1 MSAKWRRIQAWD
13 RAHLTGWLA
22 PLRWVLHGLSTIKLA
37 VGLLVFVALYGTVAS
52 VPIGM
57 LALVPTVLLYGVSL
71 VVVAG
76 AVGVLPTLWAAGALR
91 RAGARRGARQ
101 GVVAVMFVA
110 LSGVGVWAWLAGVWP
125 ALRYDQASGRG
136 VRLLA
141 GVVGEYAS
149 ETVRRLPALEMS
161 ELEFYS
167 WWPLRWALLLFVLNL
182 IVATVR
188 RIDLTLPKLG
198 VLMVHSGIVLIGLGS
213 VYYGAAKREGT
224 MLLLAGSARAGGG
237 VAPGRFETGFYDNQL
252 AVLRVS
258 QGRGWEQRPIEGLPR
273 YNAYG
278 LGQGPRGIV
287 PVPAVEGRDGDGG
300 RSLSI
305 EPRRASE
312 GRGLVDADVALRVV
326 GYAPYA
332 VPEPVWAEAGQVGV
346 AGGEPARVLEM
357 LVYGVERGAR
367 VGEPGVS
374 SVVLAPG
381 RPAERVLTI
390 GQDDLSVE
398 YTEGMSDERWELLRT
413 AIPGG
418 GLHGLVVEIPDQ
430 VGVGGGPVRSVH
442 AVEAGTRLRVGDP
455 AWELEVVSLHARP
468 PLPIVTEGYRDAP
481 SAVAVVRVTPPAGAR
496 VAGGPAGR
504 FDRWVYDRVPEVNQE
519 ILDGA
524 GPDGRALRRD
534 PIDGI
539 RVWYIDGARVQ
550 VRLDRAADGSVRGL
564 VRLPRQA
571 PRQVEALG
579 QGGVIGVGP
588 PLDVRLGRRVER
600 AAQGT
605 VARVVPSPSREPDA
619 VGNHRRA
626 MIAVRVSV
634 TDPGTGAEGWNTV
647 VWVPF
652 AEYFE
657 LSPGEAVGVALPDGR
672 RVELGFGRLRHELPG
687 LAVQLTGFTMT
698 PYPHSTVP
706 RDFRSE
712 LRLLVGPGAW
722 RVAREHDVA
731 GELAIERALRSAA
744 GVVDA
749 GPAGAGSAG
758 VDQVAVLA
766 RATSLNE
773 PLLQGPHVWSG
784 ARGALGNALGW
795 LGAYLG
801 PQRYKFSQNGWDA
814 QGWRQ
819 SEEAAR
825 RGELPGPVARF
836 TILGVGNN
844 PGVQAVAVGA
854 VLMGVGIP
862 WAFYVKPWLA
872 RRAKRRVQRALAD
885 GSWAGRARAAGGG
898 GAAGRAIGREA
909 AG

>member
-1 MSAKWRRIQAWD
+1 MSVKWRRIQAWD
-13 RAHLTGWLA
+13 REHLTGWLA
-22 PLRWVLHGLSTIKLA
+22 PVRWVLHALSTIKLA
-37 VGLLVFVALYGTVAS
+37 VGLLVFVAAYGTVAS

-57 LALVPTVLLYGVSL
+57 LALLPTVLLYGVSL

-76 AVGVLPTLWAAGALR
+76 VIGVVPALWAAGALR
-91 RAGARRGARQ
+91 RAGVALGVRRGTVCVTA
-101 GVVAVMFVA
+101 VVLAG
-110 LSGVGVWAWLAGVWP
+110 LGVWAWVAGVWP
-125 ALRYDQASGRG
+125 ALRYDPESGRG

-141 GVVGEYAS
+141 GVVSRYES
-149 ETVRRLPALEMS
+149 VTVRRLPALEMS

-182 IVATVR
+182 MVATVR
-188 RIDLTLPKLG
+188 RIEFTLARLG

-213 VYYGAAKREGT
+213 VYYGAAKLEGT
-224 MLLLAGSARAGGG
+224 MLLLAGAARAEGG
-237 VAPGRFETGFYDNQL
+237 VAPGRYETGFYDNQR

-278 LGQGPRGIV
+278 LDQGPRGIV
-287 PVPAVEGRDGDGG
+287 PAPATEGPEGDGG
-300 RSLSI
+300 RRLWI
-305 EPRRASE
+305 EPRRV
-312 GRGLVDADVALRVV
+312 GRGAGAVDGDVAFRVV

-332 VPEPVWAEAGQVGV
+332 APASVWAEAGEVGQ
-346 AGGEPARVLEM
+346 ARGEPARVVEL
-357 LVYGVERGAR
+357 LVYGLERGQR
-367 VGEPGVS
+367 VGEAGVS
-374 SVVLAPG
+374 AAVLAPG
-381 RPAERVLTI
+381 IAADRVLSL

-398 YTEGMSDERWELLRT
+398 YTEGMSRERWELLRT
-413 AIPGG
+413 PIPDG
-418 GLHGLVVEIPDQ
+418 GLHGLVVEIPGQ
-430 VGVGGGPVRSVH
+430 VAPGGGPVRGVY
-442 AVEAGTRLRVGDP
+442 AVEAGTRVRVGDP
-455 AWELEVVSLHARP
+455 AWELEVVSLHAQP
-468 PLPIVTEGYRDAP
+468 PLPIVTEGYRDAA
-481 SAVAVVRVTPPAGAR
+481 SAVAVVRVTPPAGEG
-496 VAGGPAGR
+496 AGGASAER

-519 ILDGA
+519 ILEGA
-524 GPDGRALRRD
+524 GPGGRPLRRD
-534 PIDGI
+534 PIGGI

-550 VRLDRAADGSVRGL
+550 VSLDRVADGSVRGL

-571 PRQVEALG
+571 PREVGPLG
-579 QGGVIGVGP
+579 EGGVIGVGP
-588 PLDVRLGRRVER
+588 PLEVRLGRRVER
-600 AAQGT
+600 AARGT
-605 VARVVPSPSREPDA
+605 VARVVPVREREPDA

-634 TDPGTGAEGWNTV
+634 TDPGAGAEGWNTV

-657 LSPGEAVGVALPDGR
+657 LSPGEAVGVSLPDGR

-698 PYPHSTVP
+698 PYPHSSVP

-712 LRLLVGPGAW
+712 LRVLVGPGAW
-722 RVAREHDVA
+722 RVAREHGVA
-731 GELAIERALRSAA
+731 GEAAIERALAGGEVAA
-744 GVVDA
+744 
-749 GPAGAGSAG
+749 
-758 VDQVAVLA
+758 LA

-773 PLLQGPHVWSG
+773 PLLQGPHAWS
-784 ARGALGNALGW
+784 ASRGAVANALGW

-819 SEEAAR
+819 SEEAWR

-844 PGVQAVAVGA
+844 PGIQAVAVGA
-854 VLMGVGIP
+854 VLMIVGIP

-872 RRAKRRVQRALAD
+872 RRAKRRVQRALAA
-885 GSWAGRARAAGGG
+885 GSWPGRARPARG
-898 GAAGRAIGREA
+898 AIGTEV